1 VLYLKKKEVVMDE
14 YLTAEELAEKLKVH
28 RETVYRWVKGN
39 KIPFLRLENGDYR
52 FKQDE
57 VEQVMRG

>member
-1 VLYLKKKEVVMDE
+1 MDE

>member
-1 VLYLKKKEVVMDE
+1 MDE

-39 KIPFLRLENGDYR
+39 KIPILRLENGDYR